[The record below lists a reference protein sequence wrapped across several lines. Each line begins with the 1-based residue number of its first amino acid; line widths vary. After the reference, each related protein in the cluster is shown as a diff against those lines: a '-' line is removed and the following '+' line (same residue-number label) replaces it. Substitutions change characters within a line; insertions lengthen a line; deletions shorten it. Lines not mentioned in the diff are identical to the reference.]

1 MALTLHAAAPDD
13 PDAQALLD
21 ELSAALQAITGDS
34 GRSSFSADDVRGPRS
49 CFVLARDGA
58 TGQALGCGA
67 LRPLQDGVAELKRMY
82 ARPGGRGVGAA
93 LLHHLEAQARALGYQ
108 ALWLETRAVNVRAL
122 AFYERQGYR
131 RMANYGRYVGRPE
144 AVCLGKELA

>member
-1 MALTLHAAAPDD
+1 MALTLHTAD
-13 PDAQALLD
+13 PADPEARALLD

-58 TGQALGCGA
+58 TGSALGCGA
-67 LRPLQDGVAELKRMY
+67 LRPLQDDVAELKR
-82 ARPGGRGVGAA
+82 PGSQGVGAA

-108 ALWLETRAVNVRAL
+108 ALWLETRAVNARAL

-144 AVCLGKELA
+144 AVCLCKELA